1 MGNNPLLQIMYDMH
15 RFFHSIARWPRSYGF
30 GVQSPFAFRFVT
42 EVVRSR
48 TQPSDLPES
57 FYGTFTTS
65 NRRLLRFYG
74 RLYDFLQHE
83 EGVDSVYIVEGI
95 HADAAT
101 HSLWLSLIALDKVVV
116 SFDLYDCGVL
126 FLEGKMPKF
135 NYKVML
141 R

>member
-1 MGNNPLLQIMYDMH
+1 MH
-15 RFFHSIARWPRSYGF
+15 RFIHSLARWPRSHGF
-30 GVQSPFAFRFVT
+30 GVQSPFAYRFVT

-48 TQPSDLPES
+48 KRPERLPEAVCHACS
-57 FYGTFTTS
+57 TT
-65 NRRLLRFYG
+65 NKRLLYFYA
-74 RLYDFLQHE
+74 RLYDFIQRE
-83 EGVDSVYIVEGI
+83 EGIDSVYVIEGI
-95 HADAAT
+95 HANTAT
-101 HSLWLSLIALDKVVV
+101 HALWQRIITLDKVVV

>member
-1 MGNNPLLQIMYDMH
+1 MR
-15 RFFHSIARWPRSYGF
+15 RFLYSILRWPRSHGF

-48 TQPSDLPES
+48 KNSVQLPSNFFDNFS
-57 FYGTFTTS
+57 TTDK
-65 NRRLLRFYG
+65 RLLHFYG
-74 RLYDFLQHE
+74 RLYDFMVHE
-83 EGVDSVYIVEGI
+83 EVVNRVYVIENI
-95 HADAAT
+95 HANAKSYA
-101 HSLWLSLIALDKVVV
+101 LWKALILSSKVVV

-126 FLEGKMPKF
+126 FFDGKMPKF

>member
-1 MGNNPLLQIMYDMH
+1 MR
-15 RFFHSIARWPRSYGF
+15 RFLYSILRWPRSHGF

-48 TQPSDLPES
+48 KNSVQLPSNFFDNFS
-57 FYGTFTTS
+57 TTDK
-65 NRRLLRFYG
+65 RLLHFYG
-74 RLYDFLQHE
+74 RLYDFLVHE
-83 EGVDSVYIVEGI
+83 EVVNRVYVIENI
-95 HADAAT
+95 HANAESYA
-101 HSLWLSLIALDKVVV
+101 LWKSLILSPKVVV

-126 FLEGKMPKF
+126 FFDGKMPKF

>member
-1 MGNNPLLQIMYDMH
+1 MYNIR
-15 RFFHSIARWPRSYGF
+15 RFFLSIFRWPRSHGF
-30 GVQSPFAFRFVT
+30 GVQSPFAYRFVT

-48 TQPSDLPES
+48 RLPAGLPES
-57 FYGTFTTS
+57 LNGTFTTT

-74 RLYDFLQHE
+74 RLFDFLQHE
-83 EGVDSVYIVEGI
+83 DGVDSVYVVEGI

-101 HSLWLSLIALDKVVV
+101 RSLWQSLIVLDKVVV

-126 FLEGKMPKF
+126 FLDGKMPKF